1 MEEVGNDECDH
12 VSSEVETSQA
22 VYEFN
27 TCEMNARNV
36 RQIYLIT
43 YSMVDTARFPT
54 RSSFAE
60 AVVQSFA
67 DTPAKVLQWCCC
79 LEQHVQSGVHFHMA
93 MKLDKNQRWLPSK
106 RYLLERCGISVHFSD
121 THENYFSAWKYVT
134 KEDRDYIQ
142 SDGHPDLTSAT
153 APRTT
158 KASSTKRTTAMEKR
172 EKGAL
177 STDNCEALSDAQ
189 TSTRKKTTGKKRA
202 NKKIAKSKKKRM
214 TSYELSEI
222 ILAKNIKSRTELL
235 ALAREQKVEGKT
247 DIAEFIVNRGA
258 KVVADVLATTWE
270 LENSKDNLERQRKSR
285 IQLLKEAREGECV
298 QNCSGQWL
306 ISAKEVLQGN
316 GVDINYFGHCVHELL
331 EKGRGKYRNLMI
343 VGPANCAKTFL
354 LNPLNVIFNTFSNP
368 ASTSFA
374 WVGAEQAEC
383 IFLNDFRWSP
393 AVIQW
398 HDFLLMLEGQLVHLP
413 APKSHYAKDI
423 VFEKDTPIFAT
434 GKNPIIFVKNCTIDE
449 KETEMM
455 AVRWRIF
462 RFHAQIPQEKQKQI
476 PPCGKCFA
484 QLILGEKDCTDVV

>member
-12 VSSEVETSQA
+12 VCSEVETSQA

-43 YSMVDTARFPT
+43 YSMVDTERFPT

-79 LEQHVQSGVHFHMA
+79 LEQHVQSSVHFHMA
-93 MKLDKNQRWLPSK
+93 MELDKDQRWLPSK

-121 THENYFSAWKYVT
+121 THENYFRAWKYVT

-142 SDGHPDLTSAT
+142 SNGHPDLTSAT

-158 KASSTKRTTAMEKR
+158 KASSTKRITAMEKR

-177 STDNCEALSDAQ
+177 STDNCEALNDAQ

-202 NKKIAKSKKKRM
+202 NKKIVKSKKKRM

-247 DIAEFIVNRGA
+247 DIAVYC
-258 KVVADVLATTWE
+258 K
-270 LENSKDNLERQRKSR
+270 
-285 IQLLKEAREGECV
+285 
-298 QNCSGQWL
+298 
-306 ISAKEVLQGN
+306 
-316 GVDINYFGHCVHELL
+316 
-331 EKGRGKYRNLMI
+331 
-343 VGPANCAKTFL
+343 
-354 LNPLNVIFNTFSNP
+354 
-368 ASTSFA
+368 
-374 WVGAEQAEC
+374 
-383 IFLNDFRWSP
+383 
-393 AVIQW
+393 
-398 HDFLLMLEGQLVHLP
+398 
-413 APKSHYAKDI
+413 
-423 VFEKDTPIFAT
+423 
-434 GKNPIIFVKNCTIDE
+434 
-449 KETEMM
+449 
-455 AVRWRIF
+455 
-462 RFHAQIPQEKQKQI
+462 
-476 PPCGKCFA
+476 
-484 QLILGEKDCTDVV
+484 

>member
-1 MEEVGNDECDH
+1 MEEVGNDECDT

-27 TCEMNARNV
+27 ICQMNARNV

-43 YSMVDTARFPT
+43 YSMVDTERFPT

-142 SDGHPDLTSAT
+142 SDG
-153 APRTT
+153 
-158 KASSTKRTTAMEKR
+158 
-172 EKGAL
+172 
-177 STDNCEALSDAQ
+177 
-189 TSTRKKTTGKKRA
+189 
-202 NKKIAKSKKKRM
+202 
-214 TSYELSEI
+214 
-222 ILAKNIKSRTELL
+222 
-235 ALAREQKVEGKT
+235 
-247 DIAEFIVNRGA
+247 
-258 KVVADVLATTWE
+258 
-270 LENSKDNLERQRKSR
+270 
-285 IQLLKEAREGECV
+285 
-298 QNCSGQWL
+298 
-306 ISAKEVLQGN
+306 
-316 GVDINYFGHCVHELL
+316 
-331 EKGRGKYRNLMI
+331 
-343 VGPANCAKTFL
+343 
-354 LNPLNVIFNTFSNP
+354 
-368 ASTSFA
+368 
-374 WVGAEQAEC
+374 AEQAEC

-434 GKNPIIFVKNCTIDE
+434 GKNPIIS
-449 KETEMM
+449 
-455 AVRWRIF
+455 
-462 RFHAQIPQEKQKQI
+462 
-476 PPCGKCFA
+476 
-484 QLILGEKDCTDVV
+484 